1 MGRLTQWDYD
11 IALLRLEEPVTYT
24 LEIQPICLPPHGINF
39 AKVGSKGTVI
49 GWGDTLGKVELKFY
63 LKGKSSARF

>member
-39 AKVGSKGTVI
+39 AKVGSRGTVI
-49 GWGDTLGKVELKFY
+49 GWGDTLGTKTTLF
-63 LKGKSSARF
+63 